1 MNPLKKLFIF
11 LGIIFIAKNQAYAIN
26 EQFLLDL
33 NFNYTVNKD
42 AEVLVDKKIGIIN
55 LENELSV
62 TSFTQNLEEYN
73 YYDLTAIDSQG
84 LVEFKEIDE
93 ENTKRIVIPLRG
105 VKIGKNQVNN
115 LDISYKSKD
124 LIEKIGSIY
133 FFNLP
138 RIPKNNVKNLNITV
152 TVPKDFGQLIFISP
166 TNFEKEEKEN
176 NVIYKFNN
184 NSSLDQAI
192 SASFGE
198 FQIINFNIKYELEND
213 SNWFVNKEI
222 ALIPDVLK
230 YQEVAYK
237 ELTPKPTSI
246 KIDEDG
252 NYLAKYRI
260 NPKSKL
266 EINFKGSV
274 RIYGNQID
282 LNQGGSLTDIPEELK
297 NEYTKPKIY
306 WETNSE
312 EIKDIANTLKDE
324 NQSVILNSKKI
335 YDFLTKNYNYNFEIG
350 KDSQV
355 ERNGALKALKREALM
370 GCMEFTDSFIAIA
383 RSMGIPAREINGYA
397 FSEDPT
403 KKPINIE
410 INSTDKLHSWV
421 EFYDPNLGWIQ
432 IDPTWGA
439 TSEIDYFSKLDLNHI
454 TFVRK
459 GLDSEY
465 PIPAGMYKVSENENK
480 QIEVDFP
487 VNTYI
492 SDFEKKYTASNNFS
506 FNVINL
512 ISNQEPIKIV
522 NNGYSTIFLEN
533 NKRVLPFS
541 EEVVY
546 MNKKDDRFFYDFN
559 QTKFELEISNSL
571 IYYILII
578 IYISFVGLLLYVIL
592 YLLVTHSKNL
602 QKLFARPFHRPRG
615 QGR

>member
-1 MNPLKKLFIF
+1 MKQLKKLFIF
-11 LGIIFIAKNQAYAIN
+11 IAITFITNTEVFAIN

-33 NFNYTVNKD
+33 NFNYSVGKD
-42 AEVLVDKKIGIIN
+42 NEVLVDKKIGIIN

-73 YYDLTAIDSQG
+73 YYDLVAKDSQG
-84 LVEFKEIDE
+84 VVEFKEIDE
-93 ENTKRIVIPLRG
+93 ENTKRIVIPLRS

-115 LDISYKSKD
+115 LEITYKSKD
-124 LIEKIGSIY
+124 LIKKIGSIY

-138 RIPKNNVKNLNITV
+138 RIPKNNVKNLNISI

-166 TNFEKEEKEN
+166 TNYEKEERGEN
-176 NVIYKFNN
+176 IIYTFKN

-198 FQIINFNIKYELEND
+198 YQIINFNIKYELGND

-222 ALIPDVLK
+222 ALIPDILK
-230 YQEVAYK
+230 YQEIAFK
-237 ELTPKPTSI
+237 ELNPKPTNI
-246 KIDEDG
+246 RIDEDG

-282 LNQGGSLTDIPEELK
+282 TSGGGFFSEIPDNLTET
-297 NEYTKPKIY
+297 YTRSQIY
-306 WETNSE
+306 WESSSE
-312 EIKDIANTLKDE
+312 EIRDIGNTLKDE
-324 NQSVILNSKKI
+324 KISVVQNAKKI
-335 YDFLTKNYNYNFEIG
+335 YDFLTENYNYNFEIG

-355 ERNGALKALKREALM
+355 ERHGALKALKRETLM
-370 GCMEFTDSFIAIA
+370 GCMEFTDSFISIA

-397 FSEDPT
+397 FSDDPT

-410 INSTDKLHSWV
+410 ISSSDKLHSWA

-432 IDPTWGA
+432 VDPTWGA

-459 GLDSEY
+459 GIDSEY
-465 PIPAGMYKVSENENK
+465 PIPAGMYKVNSEGK

-487 VNTYI
+487 INTNVL
-492 SDFEKKYTASNNFS
+492 DFEKKYTASNNFS

-522 NNGYSTIFLEN
+522 NNGFSTIFLN
-533 NKRVLPFS
+533 DGNRVLPFS
-541 EEVVY
+541 EEIVY
-546 MNKKDDRFFYDFN
+546 MDKKNERVFYDFN
-559 QTKFELEISNSL
+559 QTKYELEISNSL
-571 IYYILII
+571 IYYVLII

-592 YLLVTHSKNL
+592 YLLVTHSKSL
-602 QKLFARPFHRPRG
+602 RKLFAHPFRRP
-615 QGR
+615 QGRGR

>member
-1 MNPLKKLFIF
+1 VKQHKKLFIF
-11 LGIIFIAKNQAYAIN
+11 IGILLLANTKVFAIN

-33 NFNYTVNKD
+33 NFNYSVNKEN
-42 AEVLVDKKIGIIN
+42 EVLVDKKIGIIN

-73 YYDLTAIDSQG
+73 YYDLEARDSQG

-115 LDISYKSKD
+115 LEISYKSKD
-124 LIEKIGSIY
+124 LIKKIGSIY

-138 RIPKNNVKNLNITV
+138 RIPKNNVKNLNISI
-152 TVPKDFGQLIFISP
+152 TVPKNFGQLIFISP
-166 TNFEKEEKEN
+166 SSFEKEEKGEN
-176 NVIYKFNN
+176 FIYTYKNN
-184 NSSLDQAI
+184 TSLDQAI

-198 FQIINFNIKYELEND
+198 FQIINFNIKYELGND

-222 ALIPDVLK
+222 ALIPDILK
-230 YQEVAYK
+230 YQEIAFK
-237 ELTPKPTSI
+237 ELNPKPTNFR
-246 KIDEDG
+246 IDEDG

-260 NPKSKL
+260 NPQSKL

-282 LNQGGSLTDIPEELK
+282 INKGGFLQDIPENLTE
-297 NEYTKPKIY
+297 NYTQSQLF

-312 EIKDIANTLKDE
+312 EIKDISNTLRDE
-324 NQSVILNSKKI
+324 KLSVVLNAKKI
-335 YDFLTKNYNYNFEIG
+335 YEFLTENYNYNFEIG

-355 ERNGALKALKREALM
+355 ERHGALKALKRETLM

-397 FSEDPT
+397 FSDDPT

-410 INSTDKLHSWV
+410 ISSADKLHSWA

-459 GLDSEY
+459 GIDSEY
-465 PIPAGMYKVSENENK
+465 PIPAGMYKVNSEGK

-487 VNTYI
+487 VNTNI
-492 SDFEKKYTASNNFS
+492 LDFEKKYTASNNFS

-522 NNGYSTIFLEN
+522 NKGYSTIFLNGDE
-533 NKRVLPFS
+533 RVLPFS
-541 EEVVY
+541 EEISY
-546 MNKKDDRFFYDFN
+546 MNKKDERVFFDFN
-559 QTKFELEISNSL
+559 QTKYELEISNSL
-571 IYYILII
+571 VYYVLII
-578 IYISFVGLLLYVIL
+578 IYISFVGLLLYAIL

-602 QKLFARPFHRPRG
+602 QKLFSHPFRRPRG
-615 QGR
+615 QDR

>member
-1 MNPLKKLFIF
+1 VKQLKKLFIF
-11 LGIIFIAKNQAYAIN
+11 IAIIFITNTEVFAIN

-33 NFNYTVNKD
+33 NFNYSVGKD
-42 AEVLVDKKIGIIN
+42 NEVLVDKKIGIIN

-73 YYDLTAIDSQG
+73 YYDLVAKDSQG
-84 LVEFKEIDE
+84 AVEFKEIDE

-115 LDISYKSKD
+115 LEINYKSKD
-124 LIEKIGSIY
+124 LIKKIGSIY

-138 RIPKNNVKNLNITV
+138 RIPKNNVKNLNISI

-166 TNFEKEEKEN
+166 TNYEKEERGEN
-176 NVIYKFNN
+176 IIYTFKN

-198 FQIINFNIKYELEND
+198 YQIINFNIKYELGND

-222 ALIPDVLK
+222 ALIPDILK
-230 YQEVAYK
+230 YQEIAFK
-237 ELTPKPTSI
+237 ELNPKPTNI
-246 KIDEDG
+246 RIDEDG

-282 LNQGGSLTDIPEELK
+282 TSGGGFFSEIPDNITET
-297 NEYTKPKIY
+297 YTRSQIY
-306 WETNSE
+306 WESSSE
-312 EIKDIANTLKDE
+312 EIRDIGNTLKDE
-324 NQSVILNSKKI
+324 KISVVQNAKKI
-335 YDFLTKNYNYNFEIG
+335 YDFLTENYNYNFEIG

-355 ERNGALKALKREALM
+355 ERHGALKALKRETLM

-397 FSEDPT
+397 FSDDPT

-410 INSTDKLHSWV
+410 ISSSDKLHSWA

-432 IDPTWGA
+432 VDPTWGA

-459 GLDSEY
+459 GIDSEY
-465 PIPAGMYKVSENENK
+465 PIPAGMYKVNSEGK

-487 VNTYI
+487 INTNVL
-492 SDFEKKYTASNNFS
+492 DFEKKYTASNNFS

-522 NNGYSTIFLEN
+522 NNGFSTIFLN
-533 NKRVLPFS
+533 DGNRVLPFS
-541 EEVVY
+541 EEIVY
-546 MNKKDDRFFYDFN
+546 MDKKNERVFYDFN
-559 QTKFELEISNSL
+559 QTKYELEISNSL
-571 IYYILII
+571 IYYVLII

-592 YLLVTHSKNL
+592 YLLVTHSKSL
-602 QKLFARPFHRPRG
+602 RKLFAHPFRRP
-615 QGR
+615 QGRGR

>member
-1 MNPLKKLFIF
+1 MKQLKKLFIF
-11 LGIIFIAKNQAYAIN
+11 IAIIFITNTEVFAIN

-33 NFNYTVNKD
+33 NFNYSVGKD
-42 AEVLVDKKIGIIN
+42 NEVLVDKKIGIIN

-73 YYDLTAIDSQG
+73 YYDLVAKDSQG
-84 LVEFKEIDE
+84 VVEFKEIDE
-93 ENTKRIVIPLRG
+93 ENTKRIVIPLRS

-115 LDISYKSKD
+115 LEITYKSKD
-124 LIEKIGSIY
+124 LIKKIGSIY

-138 RIPKNNVKNLNITV
+138 RIPKNNVKNLNISI

-166 TNFEKEEKEN
+166 TNYEKEERGEN
-176 NVIYKFNN
+176 IIYTFKN

-198 FQIINFNIKYELEND
+198 YQIINFNIKYELGND

-222 ALIPDVLK
+222 ALIPDILK
-230 YQEVAYK
+230 YQEIAFK
-237 ELTPKPTSI
+237 ELNPKPTNI
-246 KIDEDG
+246 RIDEDG

-282 LNQGGSLTDIPEELK
+282 TSGGGFFSEIPDNLTET
-297 NEYTKPKIY
+297 YTRSQIY
-306 WETNSE
+306 WESSSE
-312 EIKDIANTLKDE
+312 EIRDIGNTLKDE
-324 NQSVILNSKKI
+324 KISVVQNAKKI
-335 YDFLTKNYNYNFEIG
+335 YDFLTENYNYNFEIG

-355 ERNGALKALKREALM
+355 ERHGALKALKRETLM
-370 GCMEFTDSFIAIA
+370 GCMEFTDSFISIA

-397 FSEDPT
+397 FSDDPT

-410 INSTDKLHSWV
+410 ISSSDKLHSWA

-432 IDPTWGA
+432 VDPTWGA

-459 GLDSEY
+459 GIDSEY
-465 PIPAGMYKVSENENK
+465 PIPAGMYKVNSEGK

-487 VNTYI
+487 INTNVL
-492 SDFEKKYTASNNFS
+492 DFEKKYTASNNFS

-522 NNGYSTIFLEN
+522 NNGFSTIFLN
-533 NKRVLPFS
+533 DGNRVLPFS
-541 EEVVY
+541 EEIVY
-546 MNKKDDRFFYDFN
+546 MDKKNERVFYDFN
-559 QTKFELEISNSL
+559 QTKYELEISNSL
-571 IYYILII
+571 IYYVLII

-592 YLLVTHSKNL
+592 YLLVTHSKSL
-602 QKLFARPFHRPRG
+602 RKLFAHPFRRP
-615 QGR
+615 QGRGR

>member
-1 MNPLKKLFIF
+1 MKQLKKLFIF
-11 LGIIFIAKNQAYAIN
+11 IAIIFITNTEVFAIN

-33 NFNYTVNKD
+33 NFNYSVGKD
-42 AEVLVDKKIGIIN
+42 NEVLVDKKIGIIN

-73 YYDLTAIDSQG
+73 YYDLVAKDSQG
-84 LVEFKEIDE
+84 AVEFKEIDE
-93 ENTKRIVIPLRG
+93 ENTKRIVIPLRS

-115 LDISYKSKD
+115 LEITYKSKD
-124 LIEKIGSIY
+124 LIKKIGSIY

-138 RIPKNNVKNLNITV
+138 RIPKNNVKNLNISI

-166 TNFEKEEKEN
+166 TNYEKEERGEN
-176 NVIYKFNN
+176 IIYTFKN

-198 FQIINFNIKYELEND
+198 YQIINFNIKYELGND

-222 ALIPDVLK
+222 ALIPDILK
-230 YQEVAYK
+230 YQEIAFK
-237 ELTPKPTSI
+237 ELNPKPTNI
-246 KIDEDG
+246 RIDEDG

-282 LNQGGSLTDIPEELK
+282 TSGGGFFSEIPDNLTET
-297 NEYTKPKIY
+297 YTRSQIY
-306 WETNSE
+306 WESSSE
-312 EIKDIANTLKDE
+312 EIRDIGNTLKDE
-324 NQSVILNSKKI
+324 KISVVQNAKKI
-335 YDFLTKNYNYNFEIG
+335 YDFLTENYNYNFEIG

-355 ERNGALKALKREALM
+355 ERHGALKALKRETLM
-370 GCMEFTDSFIAIA
+370 GCMEFTDSFISIA

-397 FSEDPT
+397 FSDDPT

-410 INSTDKLHSWV
+410 ISSSDKLHSWA

-432 IDPTWGA
+432 VDPTWGA

-459 GLDSEY
+459 GIDSEY
-465 PIPAGMYKVSENENK
+465 PIPAGMYKVNSEGK

-487 VNTYI
+487 INTNVL
-492 SDFEKKYTASNNFS
+492 DFEKKYTASNNFS

-522 NNGYSTIFLEN
+522 NNGFSTIFLN
-533 NKRVLPFS
+533 DGNRVLPFS
-541 EEVVY
+541 EEIVY
-546 MNKKDDRFFYDFN
+546 MDKKNERVFYDFN
-559 QTKFELEISNSL
+559 QTKYELEISNSL
-571 IYYILII
+571 IYYVLII

-592 YLLVTHSKNL
+592 YLLVTHSKSL
-602 QKLFARPFHRPRG
+602 RKLFAHPFRRP
-615 QGR
+615 QGRGR

>member
-1 MNPLKKLFIF
+1 LQIPEVF
-11 LGIIFIAKNQAYAIN
+11 AIN

-33 NFNYTVNKD
+33 NFNYSVNKD
-42 AEVLVDKKIGIIN
+42 NEVLVAKKIDIIN

-73 YYDLTAIDSQG
+73 YYDLVAKDSQG
-84 LVEFKEIDE
+84 VVEYKEIDE

-115 LDISYKSKD
+115 LEINYKSKD
-124 LIEKIGSIY
+124 LIKKIGSIY

-138 RIPKNNVKNLNITV
+138 RIPKNNVKNLNISI

-166 TNFEKEEKEN
+166 TNYEKEEKGDN
-176 NVIYKFNN
+176 IIYTFKN

-198 FQIINFNIKYELEND
+198 YQIINFNIKYELGND

-222 ALIPDVLK
+222 ALIPDILK
-230 YQEVAYK
+230 YQEIAFK
-237 ELTPKPTSI
+237 ELNPKPTSI
-246 KIDEDG
+246 RIDEDG

-260 NPKSKL
+260 NPKSKQ
-266 EINFKGSV
+266 EIKFKGSV

-282 LNQGGSLTDIPEELK
+282 TSRGGSFSDIPENLK
-297 NEYTKPKIY
+297 ENYTKTQIY

-312 EIKDIANTLKDE
+312 EIRDIGNTLKDE
-324 NQSVILNSKKI
+324 KVSVVQNAKKI
-335 YDFLTKNYNYNFEIG
+335 YDFLTENYNYNFEIG

-355 ERNGALKALKREALM
+355 ERHGALKALKREAPM

-383 RSMGIPAREINGYA
+383 RSMGIPVREINGYA
-397 FSEDPT
+397 FSDDPT

-410 INSTDKLHSWV
+410 INSSDKLHSWA

-432 IDPTWGA
+432 VDPTWGA

-459 GLDSEY
+459 GVDSEY
-465 PIPAGMYKVSENENK
+465 PIPAGMYKVDSESK

-487 VNTYI
+487 INTNI
-492 SDFEKKYTASNNFS
+492 LDFEKKYTASNNFS

-512 ISNQEPIKIV
+512 ISNQEPIKII
-522 NNGYSTIFLEN
+522 NNGFSTIFLDQD
-533 NKRVLPFS
+533 KRVLPFS
-541 EEVVY
+541 EEIVY
-546 MNKKDDRFFYDFN
+546 MDKKDERVFYDFN
-559 QTKFELEISNSL
+559 QTKYELEISNSL
-571 IYYILII
+571 IYYVLII

-602 QKLFARPFHRPRG
+602 RKLFVHPFRRPRG

>member
-1 MNPLKKLFIF
+1 MKQLKKLFIF
-11 LGIIFIAKNQAYAIN
+11 IAIIFITNTEVFAIN

-33 NFNYTVNKD
+33 NFNYSVGKD
-42 AEVLVDKKIGIIN
+42 NEVLVDKKIGIIN

-73 YYDLTAIDSQG
+73 YYDLVAKDSQG
-84 LVEFKEIDE
+84 AVEFKEIDE

-115 LDISYKSKD
+115 LEINYKSKD
-124 LIEKIGSIY
+124 LIKKIGSIY

-138 RIPKNNVKNLNITV
+138 RIPKNNVKNLNISI

-166 TNFEKEEKEN
+166 TNYEKEERGEN
-176 NVIYKFNN
+176 IIYTFKN

-198 FQIINFNIKYELEND
+198 YQIINFNIKYELGND

-222 ALIPDVLK
+222 ALIPDILK
-230 YQEVAYK
+230 YQEIAFK
-237 ELTPKPTSI
+237 ELNPKPTNI
-246 KIDEDG
+246 RIDEDG

-282 LNQGGSLTDIPEELK
+282 TSGGGFFSEIPDNITET
-297 NEYTKPKIY
+297 YTRSQIY
-306 WETNSE
+306 WESSSE
-312 EIKDIANTLKDE
+312 EIRDIGNTLKDE
-324 NQSVILNSKKI
+324 KISVVQNAKKI
-335 YDFLTKNYNYNFEIG
+335 YDFLTENYNYNFEIG

-355 ERNGALKALKREALM
+355 ERHGALKALKRETLM

-397 FSEDPT
+397 FSDDPT

-410 INSTDKLHSWV
+410 ISSSDKLHSWA

-432 IDPTWGA
+432 VDPTWGA

-459 GLDSEY
+459 GIDSEY
-465 PIPAGMYKVSENENK
+465 PIPAGMYKVNSEGK

-487 VNTYI
+487 INTNVL
-492 SDFEKKYTASNNFS
+492 DFEKKYTASNNFS

-522 NNGYSTIFLEN
+522 NNGFSTIFLN
-533 NKRVLPFS
+533 DGNRVLPFS
-541 EEVVY
+541 EEIVY
-546 MNKKDDRFFYDFN
+546 MDKKNERVFYDFN
-559 QTKFELEISNSL
+559 QTKYELEISNSL
-571 IYYILII
+571 IYYVLII

-592 YLLVTHSKNL
+592 YLLVTHSKSL
-602 QKLFARPFHRPRG
+602 RKLFAHPFRRP
-615 QGR
+615 QGRGR

>member
-1 MNPLKKLFIF
+1 MKQLKKLFIF
-11 LGIIFIAKNQAYAIN
+11 IAIIFITNTEVFAIN

-33 NFNYTVNKD
+33 NFNYSVGKD
-42 AEVLVDKKIGIIN
+42 NEVLVDKKIGIIN

-73 YYDLTAIDSQG
+73 YYDLVAKDSQG
-84 LVEFKEIDE
+84 VVEFKEIDE
-93 ENTKRIVIPLRG
+93 ENTKRIVIPLRS

-115 LDISYKSKD
+115 LEITYKSKD
-124 LIEKIGSIY
+124 LIKKIGSIY

-138 RIPKNNVKNLNITV
+138 RIPKNNVKNLNISI

-166 TNFEKEEKEN
+166 TNYEKEERGEN
-176 NVIYKFNN
+176 IIYTFKN

-198 FQIINFNIKYELEND
+198 YQIINFNIKYELGND

-222 ALIPDVLK
+222 ALIPDILK
-230 YQEVAYK
+230 YQEIAFK
-237 ELTPKPTSI
+237 ELNPKPTNI
-246 KIDEDG
+246 RIDEDG

-282 LNQGGSLTDIPEELK
+282 TSGGGFFSEIPDNLTET
-297 NEYTKPKIY
+297 YTRSQIY
-306 WETNSE
+306 WESSSE
-312 EIKDIANTLKDE
+312 EIRDIGNTLKDE
-324 NQSVILNSKKI
+324 KISVVQNAKKI
-335 YDFLTKNYNYNFEIG
+335 YDFLTENYNYNFEIG

-355 ERNGALKALKREALM
+355 ERHGALKALKRETLM

-397 FSEDPT
+397 FSDDPT

-410 INSTDKLHSWV
+410 ISSSDKLHSWA

-432 IDPTWGA
+432 VDPTWGA

-459 GLDSEY
+459 GIDSEY
-465 PIPAGMYKVSENENK
+465 PIPAGMYKVNSEGK

-487 VNTYI
+487 INTNVL
-492 SDFEKKYTASNNFS
+492 DFEKKYTASNNFS

-522 NNGYSTIFLEN
+522 NNGFSTIFLN
-533 NKRVLPFS
+533 DGNRVLPFS
-541 EEVVY
+541 EEIVY
-546 MNKKDDRFFYDFN
+546 MDKKNERVFYDFN
-559 QTKFELEISNSL
+559 QTKYELEISNSL
-571 IYYILII
+571 IYYVLII

-592 YLLVTHSKNL
+592 YLLVTHSKSL
-602 QKLFARPFHRPRG
+602 RKLFAHPFRRP
-615 QGR
+615 QGRGR